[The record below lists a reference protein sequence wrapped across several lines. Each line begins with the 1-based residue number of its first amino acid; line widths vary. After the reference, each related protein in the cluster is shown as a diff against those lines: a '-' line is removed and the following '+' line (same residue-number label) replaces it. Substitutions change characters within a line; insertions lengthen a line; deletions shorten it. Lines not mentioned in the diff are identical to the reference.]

1 MNKLQAIEQLR
12 RALQIFA
19 QTLSD
24 EEAMEVACVYPQWQ
38 SNISYKVGVMVTYG
52 ENNVGDPQLYRCAQ
66 AHTSQTDW
74 TPDITAS
81 LWTPIGIADDGVDI
95 WSQPTGAHDAYRI
108 GDRVHYPEKDS
119 PIYIC
124 TLDYNIYSP
133 DVTGWEL
140 EN

>member
-12 RALQIFA
+12 YALQIFA

-24 EEAMEVACVYPQWQ
+24 EQAMEVACVYPQWQ
-38 SNISYKVGVMVTYG
+38 NNTAYKVNTMVIYG

-66 AHTSQTDW
+66 AHTSQADW
-74 TPDITAS
+74 TPDQVRS

-108 GDRVHYPEKDS
+108 GDRVHYPDKNG
-119 PIYIC
+119 PIYVC
-124 TLDYNIYSP
+124 TIDYNVYAP
-133 DVTGWEL
+133 DVAGWQL
-140 EN
+140 ET